1 MKQLMQD
8 IGRKSFNK
16 EVVIMEKNKVDVKGL
31 FNDLQDEMIL
41 RLKTHSNNI
50 KHPVSRGDTTELNW
64 IEWLRKYLPKR
75 YTVDK
80 GFVVD
85 NKGNLSQQIDVII
98 YDTLYCPFIFNQDE
112 IKYIPAES
120 VFAVFEVKQSLNSKN
135 LKYACEKANSVRI
148 LERTTKNI
156 EGAERQLVAKVPKN
170 IICGLLTTK
179 SDWEQNEDENLL
191 KNLKTDVDSR
201 LDYVCSLKSHSYSLT
216 YLKDKINHVKS
227 SKNESLIYLFIK
239 LFVALQNMGNPPA
252 MDIIAYAKAIDSI

>member
-1 MKQLMQD
+1 MK
-8 IGRKSFNK
+8 
-16 EVVIMEKNKVDVKGL
+16 KNKIDVKRL
-31 FNDLQDEMIL
+31 FNDLQDEMIS
-41 RLKTHSNNI
+41 RLKTHSNNT

-120 VFAVFEVKQSLNSKN
+120 VFAVFEVKQNLNGKH
-135 LKYACEKANSVRI
+135 LKYACEKAKSVRT

-156 EGAERQLVAKVPKN
+156 EGTERLLIAKTPKR

-179 SDWEQNEDENLL
+179 SDWEQNEDENLI
-191 KNLKTDVDSR
+191 KNLKTDIDSR
-201 LDYVCSLKSHSYSLT
+201 LDYVCSLKSHSYSLS
-216 YLKDKINHVKS
+216 YLKDKISYVQS
-227 SKNESLIYLFIK
+227 AENESLIYLFIK
-239 LFVALQNMGNPPA
+239 LFVALQSMGNPPA